1 MPVASRGLVIDGCQ
15 FGPIPSEGPPLG
27 GADVVFYTVHGAT
40 FRDAAIEMARVHER
54 SRVVRRVSELGG
66 GSPGV
71 VLAFQDPAPIE
82 NQLPLLR
89 AFYALGLRVVQLTYN
104 KANYLGTGCAERVD
118 RGLTDFGRD
127 VVRAMN
133 ELGMLIDLSHCSR
146 RTALEAIE
154 LSEHPVVFS
163 HACTHALAPNP
174 RNRTDEEL
182 AALAT
187 SGGVM
192 GVTPWGPICW
202 KRERDEPPSLDDYL
216 DHVERVVAVAGED
229 HVGFG
234 TDQTVDGS
242 SDEEGIGIQGDLYP
256 QVVGEYDRRVG
267 TNPSVRYTRGF
278 RDTTE
283 LPNVVEGLA
292 TRGLGQTAVWKFLG
306 GNFRRV
312 LERVWRE

>member
-1 MPVASRGLVIDGCQ
+1 M
-15 FGPIPSEGPPLG
+15 
-27 GADVVFYTVHGAT
+27 
-40 FRDAAIEMARVHER
+40 
-54 SRVVRRVSELGG
+54 
-66 GSPGV
+66 
-71 VLAFQDPAPIE
+71 E
-82 NQLPLLR
+82 NQLTLLR
-89 AFYALGLRVVQLTYN
+89 AFYELGLRVVQLTYN
-104 KANYLGTGCAERVD
+104 KANYLGTGCCESED
-118 RGLTDFGRD
+118 HGLTDFGRD

-133 ELGMLIDLSHCSR
+133 ELGMLVDLSHCSR

-163 HACTHALAPNP
+163 HACTRGLADNP
-174 RNRTDEEL
+174 RNRTDEEIRAL
-182 AALAT
+182 AA

-216 DHVERVVAVAGED
+216 DHVERVVAVAGEE

-242 SDEEGIGIQGDLYP
+242 RDEEGIGTQSALYP

-267 TNPSVRYTRGF
+267 AKPSVRYTRGF
-278 RDTTE
+278 RDIRE
-283 LPNVVEGLA
+283 LPHVAEALSK
-292 TRGLGQTAVWKFLG
+292 RGFTDVAIGKFLG

-312 LERVWRE
+312 LERVWRD